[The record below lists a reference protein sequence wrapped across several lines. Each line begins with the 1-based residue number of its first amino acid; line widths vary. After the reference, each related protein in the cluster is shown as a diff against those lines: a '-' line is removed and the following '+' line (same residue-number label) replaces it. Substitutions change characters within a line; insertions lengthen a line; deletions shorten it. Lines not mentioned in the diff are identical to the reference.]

1 MTHSGKGCHR
11 CRVPPRG
18 ARGSSP
24 SSGTPALGT
33 CTRTTSCSTG
43 SEKQQGSGHE
53 SRRALGSQD
62 FTPKGQAHAHSPESQ
77 HGGSR
82 EAPGAHPHLLPAPYP
97 DHGSPCGSGEAP
109 ALLGFSS
116 NPTRPP
122 SRQWPQCHEKCLA
135 CTHFTSQPPVKAPAH
150 TVCTGHSCTRT
161 HTHTG
166 RGDRLPCPQRQ
177 RKSDK

>member
-135 CTHFTSQPPVKAPAH
+135 CTRFTSQPPVKAPAH
-150 TVCTGHSCTRT
+150 SLHRALLPKDTHSHRE
-161 HTHTG
+161 
-166 RGDRLPCPQRQ
+166 R
-177 RKSDK
+177 